1 MLIQCIKQG
10 RLFSRC
16 SVIAS
21 MRHTHFTQLNIAGTS
36 IFNYNTCVLSSER
49 EFREAAVL
57 SRRLMVCSDIWRD
70 IGNLIA
76 SPYSLGK
83 VIARYK
89 INK

>member
-1 MLIQCIKQG
+1 MSTVG
-10 RLFSRC
+10 D
-16 SVIAS
+16 
-21 MRHTHFTQLNIAGTS
+21 T
-36 IFNYNTCVLSSER
+36 LSTLGDVQYTGGYHEYT

-57 SRRLMVCSDIWRD
+57 SRHLMVSSDIWRD

-76 SPYSLGK
+76 SSYSLAK